1 MRHLFLSQQVQA
13 LQRPSGEDKVCQPF
27 GRDGVCGRGERHQ
40 ARHRVGTGQQAGR
53 LQLQALQVDQR
64 HHQDE
69 VHHASTQAERKGG
82 SLKDKRTRYYFYS

>member
-1 MRHLFLSQQVQA
+1 MRHPFLSQQVQA
-13 LQRPSGEDKVCQPF
+13 LQRPSGEDEICQPF
-27 GRDGVCGRGERHQ
+27 GRDGVCGGGERHQ

-69 VHHASTQAERKGG
+69 VNHASTQAERKGG
-82 SLKDKRTRYYFYS
+82 SLRQEEEVYFFS